1 MTRCHFI
8 PPIPLPMFR
17 ACVINVS
24 GKCDKIHKSTSKE
37 RSEGNHVQND
47 WYFILLF
54 VVISPILAAV
64 PMLINYVLGPRKPNA
79 IKQQTYECGVETVG
93 DAWVQFKVQ
102 YYIYALVFVIFDI
115 EAVFLFP
122 IAAAYG
128 QLSLFAIGAT
138 VLFILLLADGLAY
151 AWGRGVLEWV

>member
-1 MTRCHFI
+1 MLSDKTGLSQRYLFVNGHLSSGGRTPVQSEWQFI
-8 PPIPLPMFR
+8 
-17 ACVINVS
+17 V
-24 GKCDKIHKSTSKE
+24 
-37 RSEGNHVQND
+37 
-47 WYFILLF
+47 LF
-54 VVISPILAAV
+54 VVIAPLLAVAPIL
-64 PMLINYVLGPRKPNA
+64 INWLLGPKKPNP

-128 QLSLFAIGAT
+128 QLGLFAIGAT
-138 VLFILLLADGLAY
+138 VVFIVLLADGLLY
-151 AWGRGVLEWV
+151 AWGRGVLEWI